1 MVPANPST
9 PSKHLPARGTLDG
22 VSEPKPTS
30 GKQHDDEPVLPQI
43 SRDERDLGWGD
54 DPRESR
60 RDAAWYERERPPHH
74 G

>member
-22 VSEPKPTS
+22 VSEPKPTR
-30 GKQHDDEPVLPQI
+30 GKQHADERVLPLV
-43 SRDERDLGWGD
+43 SGDARDLGWG